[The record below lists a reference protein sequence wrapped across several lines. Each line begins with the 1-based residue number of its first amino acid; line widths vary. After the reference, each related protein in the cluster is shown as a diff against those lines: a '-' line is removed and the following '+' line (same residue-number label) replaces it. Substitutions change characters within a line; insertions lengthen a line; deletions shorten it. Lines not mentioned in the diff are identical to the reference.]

1 MMNELQAFWV
11 SRPPDPTM
19 SFDLWRGFRSEV
31 FGWLVFWVLA
41 GAALIIGLY
50 MWQSRKL
57 TVRSPR
63 DPFARFVPMRWLWL
77 SALPGIVTGVIYAAL
92 YAKTFPTAAV
102 GSVGGAVSAAGLAT
116 LSAFA
121 IAQVA
126 MWLPGVTPRKF
137 LYHPRWPWRLFA
149 RRRA

>member
-1 MMNELQAFWV
+1 MKELQAFWV

-19 SFDLWRGFRSEV
+19 SFDLWRGFRTEV
-31 FGWLVFWVLA
+31 FGWLVGSVLV

-77 SALPGIVTGVIYAAL
+77 SALPGIVAGVIYAIR
-92 YAKTFPTAAV
+92 YATVFPSAAI
-102 GSVGGAVSAAGLAT
+102 GSMGGA
-116 LSAFA
+116 LSAGVISALTTFA
-121 IAQVA
+121 ISQIA

-149 RRRA
+149 RRRT